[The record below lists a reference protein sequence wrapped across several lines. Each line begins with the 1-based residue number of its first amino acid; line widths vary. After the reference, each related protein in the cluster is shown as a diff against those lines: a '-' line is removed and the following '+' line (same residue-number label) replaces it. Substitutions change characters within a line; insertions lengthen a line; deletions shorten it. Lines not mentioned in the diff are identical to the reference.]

1 MSHAHRAEQAQDP
14 SMSDPRGQRAV
25 AAPDSSSS
33 GPRGGATQQG
43 FAPDD
48 LFITFA
54 YATLAREIE
63 ALLAARPQ
71 EGRTPTPEEIHQ
83 LRVAARRLRV
93 ALRLF
98 RRMLPSRDVARFRA
112 DLRWFAS
119 SLGDARDLDVY
130 SEDFKTYR
138 LGLPAEPASEL
149 RGYEL
154 DLRRERADARQRAT
168 ATFVDPRTTALFDDI
183 AKFPA
188 AGPTAAAIRRWR
200 SLTVRDGVRNSI
212 RESVRRVRRLG
223 NRLGARSR
231 PAEIHELRIKT
242 KRLRYELEFF
252 TKAYPMLDLP
262 AKTCK

>member
-130 SEDFKTYR
+130 SESFKAYLQALAPEQR
-138 LGLPAEPASEL
+138 GEL
-149 RGYEL
+149 SGYQL
-154 DLRRERADARQRAT
+154 YLRRERAEARARA
-168 ATFVDPRTTALFDDI
+168 AAAVVSPRAAALLARLEQF
-183 AKFPA
+183 AA
-188 AGPTAAAIRRWR
+188 AGPSAGALRRWG
-200 SLTVRDGVRNSI
+200 SVSVRDA
-212 RESVRRVRRLG
+212 VRR
-223 NRLGARSR
+223 
-231 PAEIHELRIKT
+231 
-242 KRLRYELEFF
+242 
-252 TKAYPMLDLP
+252 
-262 AKTCK
+262 